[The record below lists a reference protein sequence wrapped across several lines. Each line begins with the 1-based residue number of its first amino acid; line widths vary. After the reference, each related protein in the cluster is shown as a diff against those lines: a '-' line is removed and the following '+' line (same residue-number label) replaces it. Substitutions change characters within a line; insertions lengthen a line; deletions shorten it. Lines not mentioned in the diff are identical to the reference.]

1 MAGQLEDEL
10 SDSQKTAFDWCK
22 EGNVDGLKRCVNHA
36 FVNSRD
42 DQVTVA
48 TFSGMSV

>member
-22 EGNVDGLKRCVNHA
+22 EGNVDGLKRCFNRTS
-36 FVNSRD
+36 VNSRD
-42 DQVTVA
+42 DQVNVA
-48 TFSGMSV
+48 AFSGMSV